1 MAHGPSTRH
10 GHMRQAGS
18 NVLPGSLTSAY
29 KYKARNTQVAATY
42 SCVSDVG
49 PRGQDRAVVRA
60 VRSPSWPWYMYNSC
74 HREGVWG
81 GSPRIMRRKHQR
93 AGASALASAI
103 NANHLPLESF
113 FLVASPSVQLS
124 TAGRFGVMR
133 QGSLLWS
140 MAEGVHAKPQ

>member
-1 MAHGPSTRH
+1 
-10 GHMRQAGS
+10 
-18 NVLPGSLTSAY
+18 
-29 KYKARNTQVAATY
+29 
-42 SCVSDVG
+42 
-49 PRGQDRAVVRA
+49 
-60 VRSPSWPWYMYNSC
+60 
-74 HREGVWG
+74 
-81 GSPRIMRRKHQR
+81 MRRKHQR

-124 TAGRFGVMR
+124 TAGRFSVMR

>member
-1 MAHGPSTRH
+1 MGRLPSH
-10 GHMRQAGS
+10 NAAQAPKGRS
-18 NVLPGSLTSAY
+18 E
-29 KYKARNTQVAATY
+29 
-42 SCVSDVG
+42 CVG
-49 PRGQDRAVVRA
+49 IP
-60 VRSPSWPWYMYNSC
+60 
-74 HREGVWG
+74 
-81 GSPRIMRRKHQR
+81 
-93 AGASALASAI
+93 I